1 MYNDD
6 DINFDDYET
15 SFYDDFEN
23 MPVEDLLDYRF
34 TSKKDKNE
42 KLRES
47 RKKENAYLKV
57 FDKKVT
63 KDTSEDYYVNLY
75 NGRKYSNGNK
85 EEEREFERFEKKRVK
100 KSSAERLELY
110 RSTTLLLRKNKYN
123 V

>member
-42 KLRES
+42 K
-47 RKKENAYLKV
+47 
-57 FDKKVT
+57 
-63 KDTSEDYYVNLY
+63 
-75 NGRKYSNGNK
+75 
-85 EEEREFERFEKKRVK
+85 
-100 KSSAERLELY
+100 
-110 RSTTLLLRKNKYN
+110 
-123 V
+123 

>member
-1 MYNDD
+1 MN
-6 DINFDDYET
+6 INFDDYEI
-15 SFYDDFEN
+15 SFDEDFDN

-47 RKKENAYLKV
+47 RKEENAYLKV

-63 KDTSEDYYVNLY
+63 KDTSEDYYVDLY

-85 EEEREFERFEKKRVK
+85 EEEREFERFEKKKVK
-100 KSSAERLELY
+100 KMSAASIELY